1 MSSPDSG
8 SGWSI
13 ISFHEQEKEVVIQTQ
28 AAILEQSSAAN
39 LTRRRLGTS
48 STHVHIE
55 NPLPPPPP
63 LIVNPPLASPG
74 PVAIPKSQRNPK
86 RNGTKEFPSAGPGD
100 ERHEHRDQPPKGN
113 SFVRKVRSSLLGGK
127 NPFSLQN
134 KAAEREKQGTYAID
148 AGFQPAH
155 LDRLV
160 EPIVIPP
167 PLSPEPDAVIVG
179 RPGSESN
186 GTTPEPPVASKGS
199 RGPRP
204 PVTTYS
210 TKLYSNQPAQPAQP
224 SRSRRG
230 SHSSATHSQH
240 SASEPAK
247 TDRPP
252 SRNKSRGSKE
262 IEIIVLPKKKTEA
275 PPLEREPVLGA
286 LQSHRVASGKATYT
300 SPTPVPTQPIRPLPQ
315 PPTIAPTVTLVPPPQ
330 PAAAPLSTPRP
341 NPAPNPVVAT
351 SVPQPTRPSPESLHP
366 GAHYSDRQHYQPA
379 YQVAPNRSVSNP
391 PPSNLPPSSPPV
403 VRYKTSSDRTSYT
416 TTATTPS
423 LSSSATHASQPTSDA
438 PPKGME
444 RTTWAS
450 APATRPAVTSHT
462 RAATFDQSTAA
473 EAEAWTQSLQHIY
486 LRNGQQTGYHRDMS
500 SKYESPPRNLP
511 ASAQQQA
518 PPISKPNKLQRH
530 ATTGGSTPSTSVTH
544 YYYDPSPPL
553 VTRVTRLS
561 ELKEDYRNPGSERS
575 TVIRRKINYLR
586 FELGYTGLRR
596 ARGDGNCFY
605 RSFAFCYLEQIIFAD
620 DRAMAVVSALE
631 HLEIAQN
638 LLEAA
643 IPNHKF
649 SKQMHLFL
657 RDLIRN
663 IELGKTDQKRLLRTF
678 QDPRD
683 SDDIVAYV
691 RLLAS
696 AYIRLTPE
704 MHASV
709 FHPDDPAVVISPV
722 DFCRYFVEEMNQDAD
737 HLQISALSRTL
748 NVAVYIYRLD
758 EKVDGIAPNDQDIPA
773 HCTRFTP
780 IDAPTVTEPVA
791 LLFRPGHYDILERH
805 PENL

>member
-13 ISFHEQEKEVVIQTQ
+13 ISYHEQEKEVVVQRQ

-55 NPLPPPPP
+55 NPLPPPP
-63 LIVNPPLASPG
+63 LIVSPTVASPG
-74 PVAIPKSQRNPK
+74 PKSVSHTHRESK
-86 RNGTKEFPSAGPGD
+86 RNGTREFPSAAPGED
-100 ERHEHRDQPPKGN
+100 KYEHRDPPPKGN

-127 NPFSLQN
+127 NPFLSQN
-134 KAAEREKQGTYAID
+134 KAAEREKQ
-148 AGFQPAH
+148 
-155 LDRLV
+155 
-160 EPIVIPP
+160 EPVVIPP

-186 GTTPEPPVASKGS
+186 GTTPEPPVIPKGP
-199 RGPRP
+199 RGSRP
-204 PVTTYS
+204 PVTAYS
-210 TKLYSNQPAQPAQP
+210 TKLYSTQPAQPVQP

-240 SASEPAK
+240 SGSEPVK

-262 IEIIVLPKKKTEA
+262 VQIVVLSGRKTED

-286 LQSHRVASGKATYT
+286 IQSHRVVSGKANYAPLPPAPAAAQ
-300 SPTPVPTQPIRPLPQ
+300 PTIRPLPQ
-315 PPTIAPTVTLVPPPQ
+315 PPTMTPTVTLVPQPQ
-330 PAAAPLSTPRP
+330 PATAPVRP
-341 NPAPNPVVAT
+341 SVAPNPVVAT
-351 SVPQPTRPSPESLHP
+351 PVPQPTRPSPESLHP

-379 YQVAPNRSVSNP
+379 QQPPAPNPLASNP
-391 PPSNLPPSSPPV
+391 LPNPPVSSPPV

-423 LSSSATHASQPTSDA
+423 LSSSVTHASQPTSDV

-444 RTTWAS
+444 RTPWAS
-450 APATRPAVTSHT
+450 APPTRPTVPNHT
-462 RAATFDQSTAA
+462 RAATMDQSSASD
-473 EAEAWTQSLQHIY
+473 AWTQSLQQIS
-486 LRNGQQTGYHRDMS
+486 LRNGQQAGYHMDMS
-500 SKYESPPRNLP
+500 SKYENAP
-511 ASAQQQA
+511 SAQA
-518 PPISKPNKLQRH
+518 HLPPPPKSKPNKLQRH
-530 ATTGGSTPSTSVTH
+530 ATTAGSAPSTTVTH

-553 VTRVTRLS
+553 VTRITRLS

-575 TVIRRKINYLR
+575 TIIRRKINYLR

-620 DRAMAVVSALE
+620 DRALAVISALE

-643 IPNHKF
+643 IPNNKF

-722 DFCRYFVEEMNQDAD
+722 DFCRYYVEEMNQDAD

-758 EKVDGIAPNDQDIPA
+758 EKVDGVAPNDQDIPA

-780 IDAPTVTEPVA
+780 ADAPTVTEPVA

>member
-13 ISFHEQEKEVVIQTQ
+13 ISFHEQEKEIVIQTQ
-28 AAILEQSSAAN
+28 AALLEQSSAAN

-48 STHVHIE
+48 SAHVHME

-63 LIVNPPLASPG
+63 LIINPPLASPG
-74 PVAIPKSQRNPK
+74 PVAIPKSQRGPK
-86 RNGTKEFPSAGPGD
+86 RNGTKEFPSAGPSD
-100 ERHEHRDQPPKGN
+100 ERHEHRDQPPKGS

-134 KAAEREKQGTYAID
+134 KAAEREKQD
-148 AGFQPAH
+148 A
-155 LDRLV
+155 
-160 EPIVIPP
+160 IVIPP

-186 GTTPEPPVASKGS
+186 GTTPEPPVAPKSS

-210 TKLYSNQPAQPAQP
+210 TRLYSNQTAQPVQP

-262 IEIIVLPKKKTEA
+262 IQIVVLSGKKTEA
-275 PPLEREPVLGA
+275 PPPEREPVLGA
-286 LQSHRVASGKATYT
+286 LQSHRVVSGKTTYA
-300 SPTPVPTQPIRPLPQ
+300 SPTPAPTHPTIRPLPQ
-315 PPTIAPTVTLVPPPQ
+315 PPTIAPTVTLVPQPQ
-330 PAAAPLSTPRP
+330 PGAAPSSAPRP
-341 NPAPNPVVAT
+341 NPAPTPVVAT

-366 GAHYSDRQHYQPA
+366 GAHYSDKQHYQPA
-379 YQVAPNRSVSNP
+379 YQVAPNPSASNP
-391 PPSNLPPSSPPV
+391 PASNLPPSNPPV

-416 TTATTPS
+416 TTATTATTPS
-423 LSSSATHASQPTSDA
+423 LSSSVTHASQPTSDA
-438 PPKGME
+438 PPQGME
-444 RTTWAS
+444 RTPWAS
-450 APATRPAVTSHT
+450 APATRPAMTSHT
-462 RAATFDQSTAA
+462 RAVTLDHSTA
-473 EAEAWTQSLQHIY
+473 AEAWTQSLQHIS
-486 LRNGQQTGYHRDMS
+486 LRNGQQTGYHMDMS
-500 SKYESPPRNLP
+500 SKYESPPRKLP
-511 ASAQQQA
+511 SSPQQHA

-530 ATTGGSTPSTSVTH
+530 ATTGGSAPSTSVTH

-575 TVIRRKINYLR
+575 AVIRRKINFLR

-605 RSFAFCYLEQIIFAD
+605 RSFAFCYLEQILFAE

-643 IPNHKF
+643 IPNNKF

-683 SDDIVAYV
+683 SDDLVAYV

-758 EKVDGIAPNDQDIPA
+758 EKVDGVAPNDQDIPA

>member
-13 ISFHEQEKEVVIQTQ
+13 ISYREQEKELVIQQQ
-28 AAILEQSSAAN
+28 AAIFEQSSAAN
-39 LTRRRLGTS
+39 LTGRRLGTS
-48 STHVHIE
+48 RTNVQME

-63 LIVNPPLASPG
+63 LIMNPPLASPG
-74 PVAIPKSQRNPK
+74 PVSIPKSHRESR
-86 RNGTKEFPSAGPGD
+86 RNGTKEFPSAGPSD

-113 SFVRKVRSSLLGGK
+113 SFVRRVRSSILGGK
-127 NPFSLQN
+127 NPFLSQN
-134 KAAEREKQGTYAID
+134 KSAEREKQ
-148 AGFQPAH
+148 
-155 LDRLV
+155 

-167 PLSPEPDAVIVG
+167 PLSPEPDAVLVG

-186 GTTPEPPVASKGS
+186 GTTPEPPVVSKGP
-199 RGPRP
+199 RGSRP

-210 TKLYSNQPAQPAQP
+210 TKLYSNQSTQPVQP

-230 SHSSATHSQH
+230 SHSSTTHSQH
-240 SASEPAK
+240 SPSEPVK
-247 TDRPP
+247 TD
-252 SRNKSRGSKE
+252 
-262 IEIIVLPKKKTEA
+262 
-275 PPLEREPVLGA
+275 
-286 LQSHRVASGKATYT
+286 
-300 SPTPVPTQPIRPLPQ
+300 
-315 PPTIAPTVTLVPPPQ
+315 
-330 PAAAPLSTPRP
+330 
-341 NPAPNPVVAT
+341 PVVAT
-351 SVPQPTRPSPESLHP
+351 PVPQPTRPSPESLHP
-366 GAHYSDRQHYQPA
+366 GAHYSERQHYQPA
-379 YQVAPNRSVSNP
+379 QQVAPNPSVSNP
-391 PPSNLPPSSPPV
+391 PAPNPPTSNPPASGPPV
-403 VRYKTSSDRTSYT
+403 VRYKTSSDSTSYT

-423 LSSSATHASQPTSDA
+423 LSSSVKTHASQPTSDV

-450 APATRPAVTSHT
+450 APTARPAVPSHT
-462 RAATFDQSTAA
+462 RAATMDPSSASD
-473 EAEAWTQSLQHIY
+473 AWKKSLQQLS
-486 LRNGQQTGYHRDMS
+486 LRNGQQTGYHMDMS
-500 SKYESPPRNLP
+500 SKYENLP
-511 ASAQQQA
+511 PLTQQ
-518 PPISKPNKLQRH
+518 PPPPKSKPNKLQRH
-530 ATTGGSTPSTSVTH
+530 ATTGASAPSTDVTH

-553 VTRVTRLS
+553 ITRITRLS

-575 TVIRRKINYLR
+575 AVIRRKINFLR

-605 RSFAFCYLEQIIFAD
+605 RSFAFSYLEQIIFAD
-620 DRAMAVVSALE
+620 DRALAVVGALE

-643 IPNHKF
+643 IPNNKF

-657 RDLIRN
+657 RDLLRN
-663 IELGKTDQKRLLRTF
+663 IELDKTDQKKLLRTF

-709 FHPDDPAVVISPV
+709 FHPDDPAVIISPI
-722 DFCRYFVEEMNQDAD
+722 DFCRCFVEEMNQDAD

-758 EKVDGIAPNDQDIPA
+758 EKVDGLAPNDQDIPA

-780 IDAPTVTEPVA
+780 TDAPTVTEPVA

-805 PENL
+805 LENI

>member
-13 ISFHEQEKEVVIQTQ
+13 ISLREHEKEVAIQRQ
-28 AAILEQSSAAN
+28 AAILEQSSTAN
-39 LTRRRLGTS
+39 LTGRRLGTS
-48 STHVHIE
+48 RTHVQVE
-55 NPLPPPPP
+55 NPLPMPP
-63 LIVNPPLASPG
+63 LIVNPPLVSPG
-74 PVAIPKSQRNPK
+74 PVPIPNTRRESK
-86 RNGTKEFPSAGPGD
+86 RSGTKEFPSAGPSD
-100 ERHEHRDQPPKGN
+100 ERPEHRDPPPKN
-113 SFVRKVRSSLLGGK
+113 SFVRRVRSSLLGGK
-127 NPFSLQN
+127 NPFLSQN
-134 KAAEREKQGTYAID
+134 KAAEREKQ
-148 AGFQPAH
+148 
-155 LDRLV
+155 

-186 GTTPEPPVASKGS
+186 GTTPEPPVPPKGS
-199 RGPRP
+199 RGSRP
-204 PVTTYS
+204 PVTTYP
-210 TKLYSNQPAQPAQP
+210 TKLYSNQPTQPVRP

-247 TDRPP
+247 IDRPP
-252 SRNKSRGSKE
+252 SRSKSRGSKE
-262 IEIIVLPKKKTEA
+262 IQIVVLPGKKAEVQ
-275 PPLEREPVLGA
+275 PLEREPVLGA
-286 LQSHRVASGKATYT
+286 LQSHRVVSGKVNHA
-300 SPTPVPTQPIRPLPQ
+300 PAPVLASTQPTIRPLPQ
-315 PPTIAPTVTLVPPPQ
+315 PPTITPTVTLVSPPQ
-330 PAAAPLSTPRP
+330 PATAPSSTVR
-341 NPAPNPVVAT
+341 PAPATNPVVAT
-351 SVPQPTRPSPESLHP
+351 PVPQPTRPSPESLHP
-366 GAHYSDRQHYQPA
+366 GAHYSDRQHYQA
-379 YQVAPNRSVSNP
+379 AQQVGPNPSAPHALASSTTSN
-391 PPSNLPPSSPPV
+391 PPV

-416 TTATTPS
+416 TTNTTTTTTTTPS
-423 LSSSATHASQPTSDA
+423 LSSSATHASQSTSDV
-438 PPKGME
+438 PPNGME
-444 RTTWAS
+444 RTPWAS
-450 APATRPAVTSHT
+450 APPTRPAVSGHT
-462 RAATFDQSTAA
+462 RAATVDHSTASD
-473 EAEAWTQSLQHIY
+473 AWTHSLQQLS
-486 LRNGQQTGYHRDMS
+486 LRNGQQAGYHMEMS
-500 SKYESPPRNLP
+500 SKYESSSRTSPP
-511 ASAQQQA
+511 SAQPQT
-518 PPISKPNKLQRH
+518 PPKPNKLQRH
-530 ATTGGSTPSTSVTH
+530 ATTAASAPSTAVTH

-553 VTRVTRLS
+553 ITKITRLS
-561 ELKEDYRNPGSERS
+561 ELKEDYRNPGSDRS
-575 TVIRRKINYLR
+575 TIIRRKINYLR

-605 RSFAFCYLEQIIFAD
+605 RSFAFCYLEQILFAD
-620 DRAMAVVSALE
+620 DRALAVISALE

-643 IPNHKF
+643 IPNNKF

-748 NVAVYIYRLD
+748 NVAVYIFRLD
-758 EKVDGIAPNDQDIPA
+758 EKIDGVAPNDQDIPA
-773 HCTRFTP
+773 HCTRFTTT
-780 IDAPTVTEPVA
+780 DSPTVTEPVA
-791 LLFRPGHYDILERH
+791 LLFRPGHYDILERQ
-805 PENL
+805 PENM